1 MTNHII
7 GHQDSTQSTMNH
19 KLVTIA
25 ACSIIILC
33 LIAFFITKQV
43 QVCRKHHSCTFKA
56 KLTLKMCNQ
65 MALLGNWRFLRFQF
79 HGQKQNILYDGC
91 YLLIHLCMFVKANW
105 GLQVKPMVL
114 KLILSLPHQ
123 QVPLFLLKLVNLYLE
138 MPYLPSIQLSIK
150 GVLDNI
156 WWLLELTN
164 ILLHYFVTSFSVSL

>member
-19 KLVTIA
+19 KPVTIA

-43 QVCRKHHSCTFKA
+43 QVCRKHYSCTFKA

-114 KLILSLPHQ
+114 KLILCHSPINKFHC
-123 QVPLFLLKLVNLYLE
+123 FFWN
-138 MPYLPSIQLSIK
+138 
-150 GVLDNI
+150 
-156 WWLLELTN
+156 
-164 ILLHYFVTSFSVSL
+164 